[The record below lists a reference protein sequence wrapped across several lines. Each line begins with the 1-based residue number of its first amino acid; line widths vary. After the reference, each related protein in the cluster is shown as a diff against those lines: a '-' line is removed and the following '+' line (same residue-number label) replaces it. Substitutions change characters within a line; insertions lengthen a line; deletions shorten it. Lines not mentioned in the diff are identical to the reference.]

1 MARPHG
7 NMMQHSIGMRPDDL
21 TRLQQVAEAKGY
33 ALSTYMRLVLKNHIA
48 TLET

>member
-1 MARPHG
+1 
-7 NMMQHSIGMRPDDL
+7 MRPDDL

-48 TLET
+48 TLEA